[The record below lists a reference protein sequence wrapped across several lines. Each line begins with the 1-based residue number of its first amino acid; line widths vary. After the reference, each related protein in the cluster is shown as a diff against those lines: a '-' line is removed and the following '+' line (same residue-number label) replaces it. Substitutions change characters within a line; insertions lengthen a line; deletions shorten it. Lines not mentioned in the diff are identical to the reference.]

1 MEFVMPSM
9 YAVSVGVFTR
19 QLTNLLAQL
28 EKAEAYAAERKFKVD
43 TLVHQRL
50 IWDMAPLS
58 FQVQNATDHAKGAA
72 ARLSGR
78 EVPSWP
84 DDEKSFED
92 LKARIRKALDF
103 LATVKP
109 ADIDGSEDKPITLK
123 RNGEDYVMKGQDYLL
138 GRAQQNFWFHV
149 TTAYDILRQNG
160 VPVGKSDYTR

>member
-1 MEFVMPSM
+1 MPSM

-19 QLTNLLAQL
+19 QLTNLLAQM
-28 EKAEAYAAERKFKVD
+28 EKAEAYAAERKFKVE
-43 TLVHQRL
+43 TLTGQRL

-84 DDEKSFED
+84 DTEKTFDE
-92 LKARIRKALDF
+92 LKGRVRKALDY
-103 LATVKP
+103 LATFKP
-109 ADIDGSEDKPITLK
+109 ADIDGSEDKVITLK
-123 RNGEDYVMKGQDYLL
+123 RNGEDYTLSGQDFLL

-149 TTAYDILRQNG
+149 TTAYNILRQNG

>member
-1 MEFVMPSM
+1 MPSM

-19 QLTNLLAQL
+19 QLTNLHAQL

-43 TLVHQRL
+43 VLVNQRL
-50 IWDMAPLS
+50 AVDMQPLV

-92 LKARIRKALDF
+92 LKARVKKALDY
-103 LATVKP
+103 LATFKP
-109 ADIDGSEDKPITLK
+109 EDIDGSEEKPITLK
-123 RNGEDYVMKGQDYLL
+123 RNGQDYVLSGQDYLL
-138 GRAQQNFWFHV
+138 GRAQQNVWFHV
-149 TTAYDILRQNG
+149 TTAYNILRHNG
-160 VPVGKSDYTR
+160 VPLGKADFSR